1 LSILPDAMAPDS
13 SAQDHGSGEI
23 NIAAQNSQKPT
34 GRQWPLAKIDAC
46 SASEIEIDPA
56 PGPRI
61 ARLLRSASLS
71 AEAAAGRSSEDRGN
85 LANSHA
91 DLDFC

>member
-1 LSILPDAMAPDS
+1 MAPDS

-56 PGPRI
+56 RRGAGAEDCAPAPLGLAVSRSGRRAQLGGPGKT
-61 ARLLRSASLS
+61 
-71 AEAAAGRSSEDRGN
+71 
-85 LANSHA
+85 
-91 DLDFC
+91 C